1 MWLVFL
7 QYVCGMEKDEISQI
21 ALNFLIDNFQGL
33 WENGSH
39 SGMKTSFLAKAQFM

>member
-21 ALNFLIDNFQGL
+21 ALNF
-33 WENGSH
+33 
-39 SGMKTSFLAKAQFM
+39 